1 LLKVKDGVKLKLSE
15 IGLEDYPKRNN
26 AIALPRPKHVAKL
39 LKLTARKSRELI
51 IGKKTEIQWTE
62 KSHNHLISSNTLFAR
77 GWTRSLIDE
86 VKLTPKG
93 KILIPDPDVPATH
106 MDEDEEEFSPE
117 RFEAF
122 LIEIDGYLLKEVR
135 EAEKLPEVA
144 EKLKANRAANQR
156 KNLKAFEE
164 RLKKME
170 QDQQDIRE
178 TIWKGLKPETIKR
191 YL

>member
-1 LLKVKDGVKLKLSE
+1 LSASRD
-15 IGLEDYPKRNN
+15 L
-26 AIALPRPKHVAKL
+26 AKSL
-39 LKLTARKSRELI
+39 NWLNISKQKE
-51 IGKKTEIQWTE
+51 KNMTE

-93 KILIPDPDVPATH
+93 KIMIPDPDIPASTY
-106 MDEDEEEFSPE
+106 MDEDEEEISPE